1 LAGLKFRRQHPLG
14 TRVVDFFCVE
24 AKLAVELD
32 GSGHRRQFGQTVDLD
47 REMELHERGIRVLRF
62 INREVLSN
70 LDGVL
75 NAIVYAAD
83 PEKSLWTTVKTPSP

>member
-1 LAGLKFRRQHPLG
+1 VA
-14 TRVVDFFCVE
+14 DFFCVE

-32 GSGHRRQFGQTVDLD
+32 GSGHRHHFGQTADLD